1 MPTDTARS
9 TARAEGAFRFR
20 RLARPAVMLAA
31 ALALHGC
38 YPYPY
43 YPPGAVSTSAVPASF
58 ENSWQAARGAAHDE
72 GVNITFEDR
81 ASGVVR
87 GTRGPFDVTISVA
100 PQADGSVRVSFSTT
114 GPTAQDPGLQER
126 LTRAYNRR
134 MGR

>member
-1 MPTDTARS
+1 MPAESALIFRPAARS
-9 TARAEGAFRFR
+9 RARR
-20 RLARPAVMLAA
+20 RAIPFVMIAA
-31 ALALHGC
+31 ALALPGC

-43 YPPGAVSTSAVPASF
+43 YPPGAVTSAMPASF
-58 ENSWQAARGAAHDE
+58 ENSWEAARGAAYDE
-72 GVNITFEDR
+72 GVKITFEDR

-87 GTRGPFDVTISVA
+87 GSKGPFDVSINVT

-114 GPTAQDPGLQER
+114 GPTAQDPGLQDR

>member
-9 TARAEGAFRFR
+9 PVRAEGAFRFCC
-20 RLARPAVMLAA
+20 LANPAVMLAA
-31 ALALHGC
+31 ALALPGC

-43 YPPGAVSTSAVPASF
+43 YPPGAVSTSAVPASI
-58 ENSWQAARGAAHDE
+58 EKSWQAARGAAYDE
-72 GVNITFEDR
+72 GVTITFEDR

-87 GTRGPFDVTISVA
+87 GTRGPFDVTINVT

-126 LTRAYNRR
+126 LTRAYNLR